1 MSFMFK
7 PLAYDDM
14 RAVNRIK
21 LPEGLCQRV
30 LEDCGDIAAH
40 ILHAGGLPGKKTVIG
55 VDGYIGAQFG
65 ALLDAIETCASAMG
79 LSFRSVDMR
88 RIYKTK
94 EEIDRLTAKNLPEDR
109 DEDPI

>member
-65 ALLDAIETCASAMG
+65 ALLDYTHARTCTRAYAG
-79 LSFRSVDMR
+79 TYACMR
-88 RIYKTK
+88 AYTHVY
-94 EEIDRLTAKNLPEDR
+94 EHVHTYS
-109 DEDPI
+109 